1 MNATTQAIID
11 RLPGKPLVSPQE
23 IADAF
28 ALATSQSIV
37 QDIVA
42 GKCGAVKIGN
52 RYIVHIDEAKRY
64 VISKEVIPTE
74 GTLPHE

>member
-1 MNATTQAIID
+1 MNATTRFILA
-11 RLPGKPLVSPQE
+11 RLPDKPLLSPGE
-23 IADAF
+23 IAAAF
-28 ALATSQSIV
+28 GLSTSQPVI
-37 QDIVA
+37 QDIAA